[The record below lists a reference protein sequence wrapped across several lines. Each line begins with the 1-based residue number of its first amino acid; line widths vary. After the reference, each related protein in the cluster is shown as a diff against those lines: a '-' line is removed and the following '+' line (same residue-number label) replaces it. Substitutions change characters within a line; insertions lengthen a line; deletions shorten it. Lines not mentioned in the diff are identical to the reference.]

1 LIIKHIRLFYNQLLL
16 NCTGMSCLKNIKYFF
31 RWRRSLFA
39 GATPV
44 SDEQPWITFDAIQ
57 YLEKRARSNQRIF
70 EFGGGGSTLF
80 FLKRCQEVVTVEHD
94 AEWFHLLKQLIE
106 DKKLENWIGRL
117 VAPEQ
122 GNLVETPSASEPDHY
137 SSGGTNKG
145 VNYKKYV
152 SYIDSYPNEYF
163 DIVLVDGRSR
173 PACIKHAAP
182 KLKKGG
188 LMVLDNAD
196 RSYYLGSAVKE
207 ILGEYSLV
215 LSTKGASPYVDFFTQ
230 TNIWKK

>member
-1 LIIKHIRLFYNQLLL
+1 MAIKLAKQFMRQIFLNYN
-16 NCTGMSCLKNIKYFF
+16 GISCFNNLRHFF
-31 RWRRSLFA
+31 RWRRSLFG

-57 YLEKRARSNQRIF
+57 YLEEKVQSNHKII

-80 FLKRCQEVVTVEHD
+80 FLKRCQEVVTIEHD
-94 AEWFHLLKQLIE
+94 AEWFHLLKQLVE
-106 DKKLENWIGRL
+106 DKKLENWVGRL
-117 VAPEQ
+117 VEPEQ
-122 GNLVETPSASEPDHY
+122 GNLVEAPSASDPDHY
-137 SSGGTNKG
+137 SSEDNKG
-145 VNYKKYV
+145 VNYKEYA
-152 SYIDSYPNEYF
+152 SLIDTYPNEYF

-196 RSYYLGSAVKE
+196 RSYYLGSPVRK
-207 ILGEYSLV
+207 ILSDYSLV
-215 LSTKGASPYVDFFTQ
+215 LSTKGASPYVSSFTQ